1 MRIRSLYFRFCA
13 LIFVCLFCLT
23 SAKAQHGE
31 PFGWACSA
39 SASTGDD
46 YQLTGGANGPTI
58 TLTSTGNDMR
68 NEITNAVKKYSVVIL
83 DGSKGDFVISS
94 YITLSNLQNKS
105 IVGIN
110 GARICTQFYITPEI
124 NQMLVDAGALE
135 ASTSSGTG
143 GTLQVGDEAIKIS
156 EECEFLCRS
165 TIYKVWGN
173 EDYRESGIFKLTRC
187 ENFIIRNLKLAGP
200 GSIDVSG
207 NDVLSVIACKHVW
220 IDHCDLT
227 DGMDGNLDI
236 TQGSDFITVSWCTF
250 SYTERAFIHQNT
262 NLVGHSDNS
271 TMDDDLLHIT
281 YAYNVWGQGC
291 RARMPMVRFGMVH
304 LLNNYYNC
312 AGNLTPCV
320 NARKNSSMLIEGNY
334 FEKGVT
340 RIFAQKDAK
349 AWVWSKSN
357 KVNEEF
363 EPTSQGQ
370 LSVPYK
376 YECVKAD
383 NLPALMTGVHGAG
396 ATLGDPLAC
405 NDTVRYEILKTMP
418 AYYEPL
424 RTQLTYPMAWQN
436 AGIRKFNVWR
446 AKARQTVFDLMG
458 NLPSAPKAYDM
469 QVIDAEQREGYTAYK
484 IEFNISEWSRIPAYL
499 LVPGTGS
506 VSQTGLLSLKEAGTV
521 FPAIVALHDHGA
533 HFSIGKEKM
542 VRPFKVP
549 SAVREDA
556 ESWVEKNY
564 DGVFFGDYMA
574 SQGYVVL
581 AIDALFWG
589 ERGRKEGVDYD
600 AQQALASNFLQM
612 GTSWGAVIN
621 IEDIRSAEFLT
632 SLPFVDAKKIGCCG
646 HSMGGYRS
654 WMLAALSDVISASA
668 NICWMND
675 TEHLMTLSNN
685 QNRGG
690 SAYSML
696 IPGLRNYLDYADVAA
711 MACPKPTLF
720 FNGTSDKLFPVPG
733 VENAYTT
740 MQKVW
745 SGQKAADKLVTKLWD
760 EKHFFNQKQQQEVKL
775 FFDQWL
781 K

>member
-1 MRIRSLYFRFCA
+1 MRFLTILSRFCA
-13 LIFVCLFCLT
+13 LALFCLCCASVA
-23 SAKAQHGE
+23 SAQQDGR
-31 PFGWACSA
+31 PFGWACSS
-39 SASTGDD
+39 SATSGDDYMLTGGGEGKRITLTTTGDD
-46 YQLTGGANGPTI
+46 
-58 TLTSTGNDMR
+58 MR
-68 NEITNAVKKYSVVIL
+68 KEITNAVKKYDVVIL

-94 YITLSNLQNKS
+94 SITLSNLQNKT

-124 NQMLVDAGALE
+124 HQMLVDAGTLE

-165 TIYKVWGN
+165 TIYKAWGN
-173 EDYRESGIFKLTRC
+173 EDYRESGIFKFSHC

-271 TMDDDLLHIT
+271 KMDDNLLHVT

-291 RARMPMVRFGMVH
+291 RARMPMVRFGTVH

-312 AGNLTPCV
+312 KGNLTPCI
-320 NARKNSSMLIEGNY
+320 NARKNSSLLIEGNY
-334 FEKGVT
+334 FEKEVT
-340 RIFAQKDAK
+340 RIFAQKDAT
-349 AWVWSKSN
+349 AWVWDKSN
-357 KVNEEF
+357 KVNEKF
-363 EPTSQGQ
+363 EPSSQGQ
-370 LSVPYK
+370 IAIPYK
-376 YECVKAD
+376 YIREKAD
-383 NLPALMTGVHGAG
+383 KLPVILTGDRGAG
-396 ATLGDPLAC
+396 ATLGDPLSC
-405 NDTVRYEILKTMP
+405 NDTVRYEVLKSMP
-418 AYYEPL
+418 AYYEQL
-424 RTQLTYPMAWQN
+424 RSQLTYPMAWQN

-458 NLPSAPKAYDM
+458 NLPPAPKNYDM
-469 QVIDAEQREGYTAYK
+469 KVVDAEQREGYTAYK
-484 IEFNISEWSRIPAYL
+484 IEFNISEWTRIPAYL
-499 LVPGTGS
+499 LVPGKPS
-506 VSQTGLLSLKEAGTV
+506 DNLLLTPNSSHLTY
-521 FPAIVALHDHGA
+521 PAIVALHDHGA

-542 VRPFKVP
+542 VRPFKVS
-549 SAVREDA
+549 SATLEDA
-556 ESWVEKNY
+556 LSWAEKNY
-564 DGVFFGDYMA
+564 DGVFYGDYLA
-574 SQGYVVL
+574 SQGFVVL

-612 GTSWGAVIN
+612 GTSWGAIIN
-621 IEDIRSAEFLT
+621 VEDIRSAEFLA
-632 SLPFVDAKKIGCCG
+632 SLPFVDAKRVGCCG

-654 WMLAALSDVISASA
+654 WMLAALTDVISASA

-675 TEHLMTLSNN
+675 TEHLMTLTNN

-711 MACPKPTLF
+711 IACPKPTLF
-720 FNGTSDKLFPVPG
+720 FNGTRDKLFPVEG
-733 VENAYTT
+733 VEKAYQS

-745 SGQKAADKLVTKLWD
+745 NGQKANDHLVTKIWD
-760 EKHFFNQKQQQEVKL
+760 EKHFFNKQQQKEVL
-775 FFDQWL
+775 DFFTQHL